1 MKELFKYHYIYY
13 KDSSFCQYFS
23 KPQPIHEEG
32 SILRLAELHII
43 SKNDIVSVE
52 EKSDVESDTYAYY
65 SQKCSGRMLIT
76 LTGGEVIEL
85 GIAKVE

>member
-23 KPQPIHEEG
+23 KPQPIYEEG

-52 EKSDVESDTYAYY
+52 EKFDAGNNIYAYY

-76 LTGGEVIEL
+76 LTSGEVMEL

>member
-23 KPQPIHEEG
+23 KPQPVQEEG
-32 SILRLAELHII
+32 AILRLAELHII

-52 EKSDVESDTYAYY
+52 EKSNSLNVTST
-65 SQKCSGRMLIT
+65 
-76 LTGGEVIEL
+76 
-85 GIAKVE
+85 